1 MFPACFA
8 PISHISMPLIE
19 WYHPIMTANFSA
31 VSVWPLQA
39 TVSHVPV
46 LDMTVLTF
54 SPSES
59 LENEKNTDLLSL
71 ASSFHLEDSFDH
83 YKGSHGPSFRT
94 FGEVQVPELRGRSRG
109 SS

>member
-46 LDMTVLTF
+46 LDLTVLTF
-54 SPSES
+54 LP
-59 LENEKNTDLLSL
+59 
-71 ASSFHLEDSFDH
+71 
-83 YKGSHGPSFRT
+83 FRVT
-94 FGEVQVPELRGRSRG
+94 
-109 SS
+109 